1 MTMSQPDALA
11 ELRSCRPV
19 APAEVRTRVQLI
31 AATEPRRRRRPALT
45 WRRAGLMLAP
55 ALVAVVAVGIALR
68 GSTESS
74 RDLARRTA
82 VPAAQPQGESL
93 GAVTKT
99 APGAVPAPSTT
110 RVQDYS
116 AYLRLRVADGAAVSD
131 AAKQAIA
138 LARSLGGFA
147 ANVSV
152 QTAGEEGDAEIR
164 LRVPIGRVQ
173 EAVTQL
179 SRFGTIVSE
188 QFSVQD
194 LTGDVNTIDRRIARL
209 QRRLRELRAL
219 PQTDD
224 VTRRIESVTKAVE
237 RLQRSKA
244 STVRRARFAT
254 VTLQLTTQKA
264 EVTPTA
270 PSNSRLDGA
279 FTALGWIGIAALYA
293 VIVGAPFALLAGL
306 LWGGWRLT
314 RRRAEARLLAR
325 A

>member
-1 MTMSQPDALA
+1 
-11 ELRSCRPV
+11 
-19 APAEVRTRVQLI
+19 
-31 AATEPRRRRRPALT
+31 
-45 WRRAGLMLAP
+45 MLAP

-82 VPAAQPQGESL
+82 VPAAEPQG
-93 GAVTKT
+93 AVAKT

-116 AYLRLRVADGAAVSD
+116 AYLRLRVADAAAVSD

-224 VTRRIESVTKAVE
+224 VRRRIESVTKAVE

-244 STVRRARFAT
+244 STVRRASFAT